1 MIHYILSK
9 NEKNYILTDR
19 KTSKV
24 KIEKITYAMS
34 LIYVYMLEVCSVPR
48 NKRQLKRY
56 WKIKSGIMQQKCRI
70 FTSFIFI
77 NISASSKDI
86 KILTT
91 HTIK

>member
-1 MIHYILSK
+1 
-9 NEKNYILTDR
+9 
-19 KTSKV
+19 
-24 KIEKITYAMS
+24 
-34 LIYVYMLEVCSVPR
+34 MLEICSVPR